1 MPEMV
6 DKIYGIILGDR
17 IMIVYEVAEM
27 LDISTYWRNLKQY
40 DVTAGIPRTQS
51 VLGPASAV

>member
-17 IMIVYEVAEM
+17 IMIVYEVAINCTHHM
-27 LDISTYWRNLKQY
+27 QSKDIKPKHL
-40 DVTAGIPRTQS
+40 VF
-51 VLGPASAV
+51 